1 MGTSPI
7 TCVITPML
15 IDWVWYVAA
24 SGKVVNFRAI
34 LTICRCQLWDV
45 ARGLTYLHQYNVVH
59 GNLTGVGDGFSPRAR
74 ETDTFIA

>member
-7 TCVITPML
+7 TCAITPML
-15 IDWVWYVAA
+15 IDWVWYVVA
-24 SGKVVNFRAI
+24 SGKAVNFRVT
-34 LTICRCQLWDV
+34 LTPFRFQLWDV
-45 ARGLTYLHQYNVVH
+45 ARGLEYLHRYNVAH